1 MTAHS
6 IQAASASMTMFH
18 LTDINTFLLDKNG
31 SILFAYERD
40 SLPDFLSEKQQKD
53 FLFLLQEAMQNKDK
67 CLMYTNEWELSYLA
81 SLFEDDGEEK
91 KVLIHGPFLKQT
103 PDTAK
108 LFYTFNIDQKKRIV
122 LGEFFRSL
130 KLLSTA
136 KIQSI
141 ANVLQKMSSIDTA
154 PLNFIDL
161 NEISSP
167 LLQET
172 ALNNRLKQTDE
183 KYVELINLRY
193 EVEKEMLHAVE
204 KGDKV
209 KIKDIL
215 SKRNNMF
222 DFSDRFPNQPIRGM
236 KNNLIILNTLFR
248 NAARNGGVPPFYLH
262 YISEKFAI
270 YIERVESLNA
280 LNKLIMVM
288 AEDYCDL
295 VRKRS
300 HTGYSLLVQKAL
312 DYISVHFSKPLNLD
326 KLAQHCLVHPA
337 HLSRQFK
344 KETNITLTEYIH
356 KLRIEEAKLLLKK
369 ERTSIEWIAGTIG
382 FEDAAYFTR
391 VFKRLE
397 GVTPTQYR
405 NSETEQK

>member
-1 MTAHS
+1 MTAQS
-6 IQAASASMTMFH
+6 IQAASASITMFH
-18 LTDINTFLLDKNG
+18 LTGLNTFLLKENG
-31 SILFAYERD
+31 SIMFAYERD
-40 SLPDFLSEKQQKD
+40 SLPDFLAEKQQED
-53 FLFLLQEAMQNKDK
+53 FLFLIQEVKKQKKNCIMF
-67 CLMYTNEWELSYLA
+67 TNEWELSYLA
-81 SLFEDDGEEK
+81 SMFENAGEEK
-91 KVLIHGPFLKQT
+91 TVLIHGPFLKQT

-141 ANVLQKMSSIDTA
+141 ANVLQKVSSIDTA
-154 PLNFIDL
+154 PLHFIDL
-161 NEISSP
+161 NEISTTQR
-167 LLQET
+167 QET
-172 ALNNRLKQTDE
+172 AINNRLKQTDE

-236 KNNLIILNTLFR
+236 KNNLIIVNTLFR

-262 YISEKFAI
+262 HISEKFAI
-270 YIERVESLNA
+270 HIERVENLNA

-288 AEDYCDL
+288 AEEYCDL

-300 HTGYSLLVQKAL
+300 HAGYSLLVQKAL
-312 DYISVHFSKPLNLD
+312 DYMSVHFSKPLNLD

-344 KETNITLTEYIH
+344 KETNITLTEYLH

-369 ERTSIEWIAGTIG
+369 ERTSIEWVAGYVG

-391 VFKRLE
+391 VFKKLE
-397 GVTPTQYR
+397 GITPTHYR
-405 NSETEQK
+405 NSETAHN